1 MPFEIA
7 AFIFE
12 QVKSV
17 VLDAV
22 KKQVGYEAEG
32 FFTKLKIQTELD
44 KSVGRVVEPLV
55 PFLTNEKVSE
65 AQQRILVQTCTSEL
79 DRVVQ
84 EPSSVFEASLDGE
97 KLFQQLYTRYCSRE
111 LRT

>member
-1 MPFEIA
+1 MAVEIA

-22 KKQVGYEAEG
+22 KKQVGYEAESY
-32 FFTKLKIQTELD
+32 FTKLRIEHELQ
-44 KSVGRVVEPLV
+44 KSVARVVEPLV

-65 AQQRILVQTCTSEL
+65 LQQQLLIETCTSEL
-79 DRVVQ
+79 HHFIE
-84 EPSSVFEASLDGE
+84 EPSRIFEASLDGE
-97 KLFQQLYTRYCSRE
+97 KVYQLLY
-111 LRT
+111 

>member
-1 MPFEIA
+1 MPKYGCRCFSESHSVRFDIRMAPEIA

-22 KKQVGYEAEG
+22 KKQVGYDAEG
-32 FFTKLKIQTELD
+32 YFTKLKIENELS
-44 KSVGRVVEPLV
+44 KSVARVVEPLV

-65 AQQRILVQTCTSEL
+65 HQQQLIIETCTSEL
-79 DRVVQ
+79 HLFIE
-84 EPSSVFEASLDGE
+84 EPSRIFEASL
-97 KLFQQLYTRYCSRE
+97 
-111 LRT
+111 